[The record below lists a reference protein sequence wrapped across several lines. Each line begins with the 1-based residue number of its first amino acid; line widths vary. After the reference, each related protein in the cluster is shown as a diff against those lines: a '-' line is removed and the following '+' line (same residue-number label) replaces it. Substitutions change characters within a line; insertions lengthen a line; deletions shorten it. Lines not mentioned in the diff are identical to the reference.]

1 MAWQRYE
8 NMDLIVAV
16 DNNWAI
22 GNKGELLVS
31 IPEDMKFFRQTTM
44 GSVVVLGRKTLAG
57 FPNGLPLKG
66 RDNIILSTNPNYT
79 VKDATVVNSKEE
91 LLEELKKYKD
101 RQIFVIGG
109 GAIYDMLLPYCKY
122 AHVTK
127 INYSYQADT
136 YFPNLDEL
144 DNWSIVGESDENTYF
159 DLEYFFYKYENSS
172 PIEID

>member
-1 MAWQRYE
+1 MLI
-8 NMDLIVAV
+8 MDLIVAV

-66 RDNIILSTNPNYT
+66 RENIILSTNMDYK
-79 VKDATVVNSKEE
+79 VKDALVVHSKEE
-91 LLEELKKYKD
+91 LLEKLKIYED

-109 GAIYDMLLPYCKY
+109 GAVYEMLLPYCKY

-136 YFPNLDEL
+136 HFPNLDKL
-144 DNWSIVGESDENTYF
+144 DNWKIVEESDEHTYF
-159 DLEYFFYKYENSS
+159 DLEYYFYKYENSS
-172 PIEID
+172 PLEI